1 MHCECKKGKELRRV
15 RGWGLGVY
23 AAHLLLSPMRTRDG
37 QLVESCRQSHG
48 GLPLA
53 RRRQGRFVL
62 QVRAG
67 PGLVAPSA
75 RGAAMVPSSGPAGAA
90 KPERR
95 GRLGNMRANIA

>member
-1 MHCECKKGKELRRV
+1 MQLTCCCLRCERETASSSR
-15 RGWGLGVY
+15 
-23 AAHLLLSPMRTRDG
+23 AAD
-37 QLVESCRQSHG
+37 SHDG